1 MSAPVALTDVE
12 SFVDGHPW
20 EQYRWLRDN
29 APVYRHPEGH
39 GPGFW
44 AVTRHADVQRVSR
57 DTATFSSWLGGIMIP
72 DPDSPELLDGARHM
86 MLYMDPPQ
94 HTRYRQL
101 VNRGFTPRS
110 AATWTERIEA
120 LAAQIVDE
128 VVERGECDLVADL
141 AGELPSYVIAEL
153 MGIPLAD
160 GRRLYELTEIMHS
173 ADPGLS
179 DADHMAAVIEMH
191 TYAGQV
197 AADKRKNPGHDLASS
212 LVTAEVDGERLSDEE
227 FNWFFLLLLNAG
239 GDTTRN
245 LVAGGMEAL
254 FTHPAQRARLA
265 ADLDGLLPTA
275 VEELLRWVSPV
286 VYMRRTATVDTELG
300 GRRIAAGDKVVMYY
314 GAANRDPAVFDE
326 PDAFDVGRAP
336 NPHIAFGGGGAHFCL
351 GAHFAR
357 IEIAAM
363 LRQIL
368 SRLPDIAPA
377 GPREPLLSTFIA
389 GPRRLPV
396 TFAPG
401 PRRR

>member
-1 MSAPVALTDVE
+1 MSAPVALNDVH
-12 SFVDGHPW
+12 SFADGHPW

-44 AVTRHADVQRVSR
+44 VVTRYADVQRVSR

-110 AATWTERIEA
+110 AATWTDRIEA

-173 ADPGLS
+173 ADPELT
-179 DADHMAAVIEMH
+179 DADQMSAVIEMH
-191 TYAGQV
+191 MYAGQV
-197 AADKRKNPGHDLASS
+197 AAEKRTNPGHDLAST

-254 FTHPAQRARLA
+254 FAHPDQRTRLTA
-265 ADLDGLLPTA
+265 GLDELLPTA

-286 VYMRRTATVDTELG
+286 VYMRRTATVDTELAG
-300 GRRIAAGDKVVMYY
+300 QPIAAGDKVVMYY
-314 GAANRDPAVFDE
+314 GAANRDPAVFAD
-326 PDAFDVGRAP
+326 PDTFDVGRSP

-368 SRLPDIAPA
+368 TRLPDIAPA

-396 TFAPG
+396 RFTPG
-401 PRRR
+401 RRR